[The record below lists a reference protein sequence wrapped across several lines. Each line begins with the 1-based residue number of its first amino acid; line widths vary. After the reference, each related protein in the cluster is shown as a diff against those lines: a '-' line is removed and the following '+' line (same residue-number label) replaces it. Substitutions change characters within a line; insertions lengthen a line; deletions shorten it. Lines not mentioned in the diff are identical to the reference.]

1 MTWTSSKN
9 YHQGLRI
16 VPVAYTLSTIQLYS
30 ETMCWGYGKSVPL
43 KHYQITDLLTS
54 FLLSVTLSRT
64 EAQLCTWQFALTHL
78 HLLVQSFLHPHF
90 NSSWHPL
97 AASGRVVQHGVHG
110 ESSFALSQT
119 HKSGDGTLGS
129 PISDYPQIYPAWKTT
144 LFICCSRACNVGGMF
159 SILRLWVNNCFL
171 ASFTW
176 LSADVRWYKRTTYL
190 PICSISSR
198 DIWVG
203 ARDKRRHV
211 GVSWGILRHTAQA
224 VFFPIP

>member
-16 VPVAYTLSTIQLYS
+16 VPVAYILSTIQQWS

-54 FLLSVTLSRT
+54 FLLSVTLFRT
-64 EAQLCTWQFALTHL
+64 EAQLYTWQICLDTFA
-78 HLLVQSFLHPHF
+78 SFSAIFLHPHF

-110 ESSFALSQT
+110 ESSFALSQP

-129 PISDYPQIYPAWKTT
+129 PISDCPPDMPCLKNNPFHM
-144 LFICCSRACNVGGMF
+144 LF
-159 SILRLWVNNCFL
+159 
-171 ASFTW
+171 
-176 LSADVRWYKRTTYL
+176 
-190 PICSISSR
+190 
-198 DIWVG
+198 
-203 ARDKRRHV
+203 
-211 GVSWGILRHTAQA
+211 
-224 VFFPIP
+224 